1 MSILAILLLRVKYT
15 PTYPDELPD
24 LELEIIESGTEEDH
38 LSQDEQETL
47 LQRLREVG
55 EESLGMAMVY
65 TMSMQLKESLTE
77 LLIAKASAREM
88 EEQASQLRIQEA
100 ELAKPKGTPVTK
112 ENFLAWQKRFEVEM
126 AAKREQEQIEF
137 LRTLPPK
144 ERKERE
150 TIIMRLSGRQ
160 IFEHKRGSKDQDEE
174 EDEEGAQLIDISK
187 YDREQRQD
195 DAESDEEDE
204 KGLVYSDSD

>member
-1 MSILAILLLRVKYT
+1 
-15 PTYPDELPD
+15 
-24 LELEIIESGTEEDH
+24 
-38 LSQDEQETL
+38 
-47 LQRLREVG
+47 
-55 EESLGMAMVY
+55 
-65 TMSMQLKESLTE
+65 
-77 LLIAKASAREM
+77 
-88 EEQASQLRIQEA
+88 
-100 ELAKPKGTPVTK
+100 
-112 ENFLAWQKRFEVEM
+112 M